1 MVFALCPYSK
11 EPHNVSMP
19 RQSSWNHAS
28 RLGQSWLY
36 PERATKACIYTHSC
50 CLMRLVLSVPSGC
63 PIRRKQPH
71 HPPCLPQL
79 LAALTGRL
87 GKSFTF
93 LSAFGSWV
101 IFVLFCFFFPMHL
114 WFEVTFSVFP
124 IENIFM
130 LKRKK
135 GRGLSASLSL
145 TKLVGFSFDVQLKYL
160 QSSPKER
167 QL

>member
-1 MVFALCPYSK
+1 MCNDNGLKGMVFALCPYSK

-36 PERATKACIYTHSC
+36 PEGATKACIYTHSC

-101 IFVLFCFFFPMHL
+101 IFVLFCFFSPCISDLRLLSLFFPL
-114 WFEVTFSVFP
+114 K
-124 IENIFM
+124 IFLC
-130 LKRKK
+130 LKEKK
-135 GRGLSASLSL
+135 GEA
-145 TKLVGFSFDVQLKYL
+145 
-160 QSSPKER
+160 
-167 QL
+167 